1 MINKKNIWALTLF
14 SLILVLSVYYITM
27 PSEFLASTLTS
38 NETKEK
44 TKSTSVSE
52 NEIITALNVENDEEK
67 EKEMK
72 ELQTI
77 LTDEEAS
84 KDDKNNAYEKL
95 KSLNI
100 LKGKEN
106 DLEEKIKS
114 QYKLENFVKINE
126 DKIQVVIIKDGNDAS
141 LAANIMKLVQDN
153 FDNKVY
159 VTIKFQK

>member
-38 NETKEK
+38 KEEKENVKDTTATENET
-44 TKSTSVSE
+44 
-52 NEIITALNVENDEEK
+52 ITALNVENDEEK

-77 LTDEEAS
+77 LTDEDAS
-84 KDDKNNAYEKL
+84 NDDKNNAYEKL

-106 DLEEKIKS
+106 DLEEKIKN

-126 DKIQVVIIKDGNDAS
+126 DKVQVVIINDGNDAK
-141 LAANIMKLVQDN
+141 LASNIMKLVQDN

>member
-27 PSEFLASTLTS
+27 PSKFLASTLTS
-38 NETKEK
+38 KEEKENVKDTTATENET
-44 TKSTSVSE
+44 
-52 NEIITALNVENDEEK
+52 ITALNVENDEEK

-77 LTDEEAS
+77 LTDEDAS
-84 KDDKNNAYEKL
+84 NDEKNNAYEKL

-106 DLEEKIKS
+106 DLEEKIKN

-126 DKIQVVIIKDGNDAS
+126 DKVQVVIIKDGNDAK
-141 LAANIMKLVQDN
+141 LASNIMKLVQDN

>member
-38 NETKEK
+38 KEEKENVKDTTATENET
-44 TKSTSVSE
+44 
-52 NEIITALNVENDEEK
+52 ITALNVENDEEK

-77 LTDEEAS
+77 LTDEGAS
-84 KDDKNNAYEKL
+84 NDDKNNAYEKL

-106 DLEEKIKS
+106 DLEEKIKN

-126 DKIQVVIIKDGNDAS
+126 DKVQVVIIKDGNDAK
-141 LAANIMKLVQDN
+141 LASNIMKLVQDN

>member
-38 NETKEK
+38 KEEKENVKDTTATENET
-44 TKSTSVSE
+44 
-52 NEIITALNVENDEEK
+52 ITALNVENDEEK
-67 EKEMK
+67 EKKMK

-77 LTDEEAS
+77 LTDEDAS
-84 KDDKNNAYEKL
+84 NDDKNNAYEKL

-106 DLEEKIKS
+106 DLEEKIKN

-126 DKIQVVIIKDGNDAS
+126 DKVQVVIIKDGNDAK
-141 LAANIMKLVQDN
+141 LASNIMKLVQDN

>member
-38 NETKEK
+38 KEEKENVKDTTATENET
-44 TKSTSVSE
+44 
-52 NEIITALNVENDEEK
+52 ITALYVENDEEK

-77 LTDEEAS
+77 LTDEDAS
-84 KDDKNNAYEKL
+84 NDDKNNAYEKL

-106 DLEEKIKS
+106 DLEEKIKN

-126 DKIQVVIIKDGNDAS
+126 DKVQVVIIKDGNDAK
-141 LAANIMKLVQDN
+141 LASNIMKLVQDN

>member
-38 NETKEK
+38 KEEKENVKDTTATENET
-44 TKSTSVSE
+44 
-52 NEIITALNVENDEEK
+52 ITALNVENDEEK

-77 LTDEEAS
+77 LTDEDAS
-84 KDDKNNAYEKL
+84 NDEKNNAYEKL

-106 DLEEKIKS
+106 DLEEKIKN
-114 QYKLENFVKINE
+114 QYKLENFVKIDE
-126 DKIQVVIIKDGNDAS
+126 DKVQVVIIKDGNDAK
-141 LAANIMKLVQDN
+141 LASNIMKLVQDN